1 MAVAKRTGPDFL
13 FLANAHSQKFND
25 LENGPPEAN
34 VSFINSSNQ
43 DWVSVTGECVTS
55 DNSDPRIKEVWSKG
69 TKAWFGDLGDGVHTG
84 GPEDPRMKL
93 IEIRA
98 KREFG
103 WFIGISDAMD
113 DLLTYYRIDITYW
126 KHEVGSL
133 GFMKE
138 ITGANLLGGVAV
150 TGTLREITGSELD
163 EARKNDSSMSK

>member
-55 DNSDPRIKEVWSKG
+55 DNNDPRIKEVWSKG

-93 IEIRA
+93 IEIKA
-98 KREFG
+98 KRK
-103 WFIGISDAMD
+103 SDSDLACFED
-113 DLLTYYRIDITYW
+113 NLLTCCNRHHI
-126 KHEVGSL
+126 L
-133 GFMKE
+133 
-138 ITGANLLGGVAV
+138 
-150 TGTLREITGSELD
+150 
-163 EARKNDSSMSK
+163 EARGWWIGLHEGDRWRQLDGRRCCHRHSSRDHGFRA

>member
-43 DWVSVTGECVTS
+43 DWVSVTGECVTTDS
-55 DNSDPRIKEVWSKG
+55 NDPRIKEIWSKG

-93 IEIRA
+93 IEIKA
-98 KREFG
+98 KRK
-103 WFIGISDAMD
+103 SDIA
-113 DLLTYYRIDITYW
+113 
-126 KHEVGSL
+126 SL
-133 GFMKE
+133 YVRSCE
-138 ITGANLLGGVAV
+138 WV
-150 TGTLREITGSELD
+150 TDVLEQTSHTGSTRS
-163 EARKNDSSMSK
+163 AVWVS

>member
-103 WFIGISDAMD
+103 WFIRISDAMD
-113 DLLTYYRIDITYW
+113 DLLTYYRTDITYW